1 MPDLLIPPLCWIVQ
15 TSAYF
20 AELKRNPADDG
31 TFKVGDIVTPL
42 PLCLYFKAGWICPGF
57 MTGFFLGKSKVNLW
71 SCTMSV
77 SPLRISFW
85 VDIPTWASQVQ
96 PTSSQGH
103 WVVSLKGA
111 VAMSTKDWRS
121 SSSVCRHHDY
131 DDFCSLAESRTPCRA
146 VVWLLQWYKI
156 SKYKE
161 LINI

>member
-15 TSAYF
+15 TSAYL

-31 TFKVGDIVTPL
+31 TFNVGEIVTPL

-85 VDIPTWASQVQ
+85 VDIPTWALQVQ
-96 PTSSQGH
+96 SSSSQGH

-111 VAMSTKDWRS
+111 VAMSTKLWRS
-121 SSSVCRHHDY
+121 SSSSSFVSGNATGKI
-131 DDFCSLAESRTPCRA
+131 CSLSVLGWVTAS
-146 VVWLLQWYKI
+146 WLQTVHL
-156 SKYKE
+156 S
-161 LINI
+161 